1 MPQGPPRA
9 APQVATGHTNG
20 VTEGTSGGDTVCVST
35 AAQAVFEAGEEGGE
49 GGEGDGLLPH
59 LPVSELLVS
68 RVLGGAAERQGKTSH
83 CVRAAN

>member
-9 APQVATGHTNG
+9 APQAATDRTNG
-20 VTEGTSGGDTVCVST
+20 VAEGTSGGGTVCVST

-49 GGEGDGLLPH
+49 GDVLLPH

-68 RVLGGAAERQGKTSH
+68 RVLGAAGTEQLKG
-83 CVRAAN
+83 RARRVTVSAN